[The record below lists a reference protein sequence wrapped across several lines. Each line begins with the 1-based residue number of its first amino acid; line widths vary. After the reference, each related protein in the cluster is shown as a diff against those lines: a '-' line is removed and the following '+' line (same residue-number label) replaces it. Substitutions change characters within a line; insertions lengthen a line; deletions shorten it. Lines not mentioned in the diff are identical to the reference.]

1 MPSYN
6 FEKESEVH
14 IVFGGLRYKMTV
26 SSISFSQTFAQNNYP
41 VKTLYNQNFLFDGSV
56 INKANPAEFE
66 LSFPALKDT
75 DFRTIFNLLVH
86 YDNTG
91 PRAFHTLNTFDLYV
105 ATNLDVYKLETAVIT
120 SGTFVIER
128 SRPLRM
134 TISGEATKLSYM
146 DSLTKDTLPGTLQ
159 SRTSPLRYITKP
171 EVTVSLASQNLSDII
186 GTSIELQ
193 NDIEWSPYTT
203 VHAATSA
210 TDSSNSMYPGDFT
223 LNKRIL
229 SGSVTRYVTDTKGT
243 GTIAPQ
249 NWSSSSPIVI
259 TAGNGTG
266 AAFRGFSVNGNCSFT
281 NRIGSGSVYTQ
292 SFDWRLIDNPT
303 SLGDILTYTTG
314 A

>member
-1 MPSYN
+1 M
-6 FEKESEVH
+6 
-14 IVFGGLRYKMTV
+14 
-26 SSISFSQTFAQNNYP
+26 
-41 VKTLYNQNFLFDGSV
+41 
-56 INKANPAEFE
+56 
-66 LSFPALKDT
+66 
-75 DFRTIFNLLVH
+75 
-86 YDNTG
+86 
-91 PRAFHTLNTFDLYV
+91 
-105 ATNLDVYKLETAVIT
+105 
-120 SGTFVIER
+120 
-128 SRPLRM
+128 
-134 TISGEATKLSYM
+134 
-146 DSLTKDTLPGTLQ
+146 
-159 SRTSPLRYITKP
+159 RYITRP

-229 SGSVTRYVTDTKGT
+229 SGSVMRYVTDTKGT

-303 SLGDILTYTTG
+303 SLGSILTYTTG

>member
-1 MPSYN
+1 MPSNN
-6 FEKESEVH
+6 FEKQREVH
-14 IVFGGLRYKMTV
+14 IVFRGLRYKMTI

-66 LSFPALKDT
+66 LSFPALKDA
-75 DFRTIFNLLVH
+75 DFSTIFNLLVN
-86 YDNTG
+86 YKSGTS
-91 PRAFHTLNTFDLYV
+91 TLNTFDLYV

-159 SRTSPLRYITKP
+159 SRTSPLRYISRP
-171 EVTVSLASQNLSDII
+171 EVVVSLASQNLSDII

-229 SGSVTRYVTDTKGT
+229 SGSVMRYVTDSKGT

-303 SLGDILTYTTG
+303 SLGSILTYTTG

>member
-14 IVFGGLRYKMTV
+14 IVFSGLRYKMTI
-26 SSISFSQTFAQNNYP
+26 SSISFSQTFAQNNYQ

-75 DFRTIFNLLVH
+75 DFSTIFNLLVN
-86 YDNTG
+86 YKSGTS
-91 PRAFHTLNTFDLYV
+91 TLNTFDLYV

-159 SRTSPLRYITKP
+159 SRASSLRYISRP
-171 EVTVSLASQNLSDII
+171 EVAVSLASQNLSDII

-229 SGSVTRYVTDTKGT
+229 SGSVMRYVTDTKGT

-303 SLGDILTYTTG
+303 SLGSILTYTTG